1 MYDCRNNLL
10 AIFPR
15 EWSVGPETISLVVM
29 IISLSNS
36 CAAQELSAGK
46 HLNTSFVR
54 ESFWEPHVES
64 RNWKYVVIHHTATES
79 GSLDQIHR
87 AHLQRKDSQ
96 GRPWRGIGY
105 HFVIGNG
112 QGMKDGQV
120 EPTFRWQGQIDGAHA
135 GQEIFNKFGIGVCL
149 IGNFEANK
157 PSQAQLDSLK
167 KLLAY
172 LDRTYAIHADHVL
185 GHGQI
190 KSTQCPGQKFPLN
203 NYSRYAPDE
212 SL

>member
-1 MYDCRNNLL
+1 M
-10 AIFPR
+10 F
-15 EWSVGPETISLVVM
+15 
-29 IISLSNS
+29 ISLSSHCTAEGLNS
-36 CAAQELSAGK
+36 ENHMRKSVV
-46 HLNTSFVR
+46 N
-54 ESFWEPHVES
+54 ESFWKPHTKS

-190 KSTQCPGQKFPLN
+190 KSTQCPGQKFPLK